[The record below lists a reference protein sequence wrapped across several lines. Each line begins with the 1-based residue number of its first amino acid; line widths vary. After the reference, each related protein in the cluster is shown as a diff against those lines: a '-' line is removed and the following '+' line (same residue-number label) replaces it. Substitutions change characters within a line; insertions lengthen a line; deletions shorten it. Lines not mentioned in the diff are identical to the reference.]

1 MMAQIY
7 VCAAHSFDEKSCRS
21 FWELPDVTDTTGA
34 ACDAL
39 AVVGLRTA
47 QLITTGCLVF
57 SRESCEWQ
65 KGADGQPG
73 EASAW
78 RE

>member
-1 MMAQIY
+1 MT
-7 VCAAHSFDEKSCRS
+7 R
-21 FWELPDVTDTTGA
+21 LPDTTGA

-57 SRESCEWQ
+57 LRESCEWQ